1 MIVGLSV
8 VVADVL
14 ALAAGRIIVSAVA
27 KFIQPLAPS
36 VVKALPVR
44 DDDTKRKRLQVDS
57 AKADSYV
64 SGHAMP
70 PAFVKREDAASKD
83 CPT

>member
-1 MIVGLSV
+1 LIGELSV

-14 ALAAGRIIVSAVA
+14 VAASGPIIVSAVT

-44 DDDTKRKRLQVDS
+44 DGDTERK
-57 AKADSYV
+57 
-64 SGHAMP
+64 
-70 PAFVKREDAASKD
+70 
-83 CPT
+83 

>member
-1 MIVGLSV
+1 MTVELSV

-14 ALAAGRIIVSAVA
+14 AVAPGHIIVSAVT

-44 DDDTKRKRLQVDS
+44 DDDTKRK
-57 AKADSYV
+57 
-64 SGHAMP
+64 
-70 PAFVKREDAASKD
+70 
-83 CPT
+83 